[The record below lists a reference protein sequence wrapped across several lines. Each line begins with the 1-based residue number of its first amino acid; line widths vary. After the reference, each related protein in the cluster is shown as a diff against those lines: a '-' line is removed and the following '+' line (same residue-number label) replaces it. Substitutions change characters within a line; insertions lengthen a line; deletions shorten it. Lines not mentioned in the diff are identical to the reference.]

1 MGDASITEYQFSNLF
16 PTRSRSE
23 TDLDPVT
30 STHIT
35 TSWIAMLG
43 SLFSVISLFFIGM
56 SFNSNSGKPMKIA
69 SVLLLIG
76 LILAIVA
83 PIYLMIS
90 RPNAVSEV
98 GHTGFG
104 GNEEESFFGRHSPDN
119 GYHEYRWGGGI
130 GWFMSLGA
138 GILLLI
144 SLILIV
150 SGGKQSTQ
158 RRPVR
163 KEETMEEEVQQEQ
176 RSSEQQESREQEP
189 RQ

>member
-1 MGDASITEYQFSNLF
+1 
-16 PTRSRSE
+16 
-23 TDLDPVT
+23 
-30 STHIT
+30 
-35 TSWIAMLG
+35 
-43 SLFSVISLFFIGM
+43 
-56 SFNSNSGKPMKIA
+56 MKIA

-104 GNEEESFFGRHSPDN
+104 GNEEESFFGRRSPDN